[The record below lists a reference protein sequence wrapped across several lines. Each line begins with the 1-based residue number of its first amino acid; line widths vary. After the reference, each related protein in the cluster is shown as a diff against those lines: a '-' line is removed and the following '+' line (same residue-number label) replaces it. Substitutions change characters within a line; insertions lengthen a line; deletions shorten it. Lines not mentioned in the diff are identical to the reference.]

1 MKVFTLSCSVGG
13 VHLAVF
19 TWKSAEHCLMVHCL
33 MVHCLMVHC
42 LLELRLELMKTE
54 IKTGLAGLER

>member
-1 MKVFTLSCSVGG
+1 
-13 VHLAVF
+13 
-19 TWKSAEHCLMVHCL
+19 

>member
-1 MKVFTLSCSVGG
+1 M
-13 VHLAVF
+13 AVF

-33 MVHCLMVHC
+33 M
-42 LLELRLELMKTE
+42 ELRLELMKTEMKTEIKTE